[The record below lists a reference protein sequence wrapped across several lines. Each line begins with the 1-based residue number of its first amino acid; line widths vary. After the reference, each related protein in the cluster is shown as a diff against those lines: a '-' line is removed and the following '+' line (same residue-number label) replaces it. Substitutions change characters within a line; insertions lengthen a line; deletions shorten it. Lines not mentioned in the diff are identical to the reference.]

1 MAVSDPALETESP
14 LTVAE
19 LDDAGTLVREAGW
32 NQVSADWRTFLDLG
46 TVHAVHTGEGR
57 LVATAATLPYGG
69 RFAWIGMVLVA
80 GDYRRRGLATR
91 LLRRCM
97 DDLISA
103 QLVPV
108 LDATPNGRAVYR
120 PLGFEDT
127 WGFHRLESPGRIS
140 AMDVPSAPEGI
151 TIAPIADS
159 VWPAVLAYD
168 AAAFGA
174 DRSALLARL
183 RGRLPAAGHVA
194 ERGGRVMG
202 FALGRDGRR
211 TSQIGPLI
219 AEDDATARALLAR
232 ALMVQGPIYI
242 DLADAKAEIR
252 AWLEAQGFAPQR
264 PFTRMVYGTR
274 TGFDDPTRT
283 FAVVG
288 PEFG

>member
-1 MAVSDPALETESP
+1 MAVSDPALERESP

-19 LDDAGTLVREAGW
+19 LDAAEALVREAGW
-32 NQVSADWRTFLDLG
+32 NQNSADWRTFLDLG
-46 TVHAVHTGEGR
+46 TVHAVRSGEGK

-80 GDYRRRGLATR
+80 GNYRRRGLATR

-97 DDLISA
+97 DDLISTR
-103 QLVPV
+103 LIPV
-108 LDATPNGRAVYR
+108 LDATPDGRAVYR
-120 PLGFEDT
+120 PLGFEET
-127 WGFHRLESPGRIS
+127 WGFQRLELAGRIS
-140 AMDVPSAPEGI
+140 APDMPSVPEGI
-151 TIAPIADS
+151 TIARMTDR

-183 RGRLPAAGHVA
+183 RARLPAAAHVA
-194 ERGGRVMG
+194 ERDGRVIG
-202 FALGRDGRR
+202 FVLGRDGRT

-219 AEDDATARALLAR
+219 AEDDAIARGLLAR
-232 ALMVQGPIYI
+232 ALMVDGPIYI

-252 AWLEAQGFAPQR
+252 AWLEAQAFARQR
-264 PFTRMVYGTR
+264 PFTRMVYGRR

>member
-1 MAVSDPALETESP
+1 MAISDPALETESP
-14 LTVAE
+14 LTAAE
-19 LDDAGTLVREAGW
+19 LDDAEALVREAGW
-32 NQVSADWRTFLDLG
+32 NQNSADWRTFLDLG
-46 TVHAVHTGEGR
+46 TVHAVRSGEGR

-103 QLVPV
+103 RLVPV

-127 WGFHRLESPGRIS
+127 WGFHRLELSRRITVDDAS
-140 AMDVPSAPEGI
+140 ATPEGV
-151 TIAPIADS
+151 TVVPIADS
-159 VWPAVLAYD
+159 IWPAVSAYD

-202 FALGRDGRR
+202 FVLGRDGRT
-211 TSQIGPLI
+211 TSQIGPLV
-219 AEDDATARALLAR
+219 AEDDAIARSLLAR
-232 ALMVQGPIYI
+232 ALIVEGPIYI
-242 DLADAKAEIR
+242 DLADAKVEIR

-264 PFTRMVYGTR
+264 PFTRMVYGRR
-274 TGFDDPTRT
+274 TGFDDPART

>member
-1 MAVSDPALETESP
+1 MAISDLPLETESP
-14 LTVAE
+14 LTAAE
-19 LDDAGTLVREAGW
+19 LDDAETLVREAGW
-32 NQVSADWRTFLDLG
+32 NQNAADWRTFLDLG
-46 TVHAVHTGEGR
+46 TVHAVRSGEGR

-103 QLVPV
+103 RLVPV
-108 LDATPNGRAVYR
+108 LDATRNGRAVYR

-127 WGFHRLESPGRIS
+127 WGFHRLELSGRIS
-140 AMDVPSAPEGI
+140 AMDMPSAPEGI

-194 ERGGRVMG
+194 ERSGRVVG
-202 FALGRDGRR
+202 FVLGRDGRT

-219 AEDDATARALLAR
+219 AEDDAITRALLTR
-232 ALMVQGPIYI
+232 ALMVEGPIYI

-252 AWLEAQGFAPQR
+252 AWLAAHGFAPQR
-264 PFTRMVYGTR
+264 PFTRMVYGRR
-274 TGFDDPTRT
+274 TGFDDPART